1 MLTEAEILSALRDCY
16 DPELAINIVDLGLV
30 HRVTLAPD
38 PEAPGRLLRQSVSI
52 DLILTSSESSSAD
65 PISAQI
71 QNRLAGIRGLTH
83 TQVHILYEP
92 LWTPASIT
100 AAGNQ
105 QIAAR
110 RKAQPLVQISGS
122 GTSHH

>member
-1 MLTEAEILSALRDCY
+1 MLTETQIRDALRDCY
-16 DPELAINIVDLGLV
+16 DPEIALNIVDLGLV
-30 HRVTLAPD
+30 YRITLAED
-38 PEAPGRLLRQSVSI
+38 ADAPGIVPKQKVTIELT
-52 DLILTSSESSSAD
+52 LTSPNCPAHAQ
-65 PISAQI
+65 ISAQI

-92 LWTPASIT
+92 LWTPARIT
-100 AAGNQ
+100 SAGNQ